1 MITADYPPGGADRTK
16 PARFLVLLLTNQ
28 GVEPAV
34 ACRLASSLSARRN
47 EDDGCQ
53 IVEGL

>member
-1 MITADYPPGGADRTK
+1 MLTADYPPGGADRTK
-16 PARFLVLLLTNQ
+16 PARFLVLLLKNR
-28 GVEPAV
+28 GVEPGV